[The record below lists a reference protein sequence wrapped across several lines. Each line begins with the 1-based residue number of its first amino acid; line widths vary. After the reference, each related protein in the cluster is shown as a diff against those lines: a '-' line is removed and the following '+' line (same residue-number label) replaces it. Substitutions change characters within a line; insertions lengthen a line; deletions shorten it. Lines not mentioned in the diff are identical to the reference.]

1 MALVINLALCT
12 SQEPIKWSDL
22 LTLHHR
28 YSKMHCDQNTLKN
41 YIAYKKRGHVLFSS
55 TIRTEW
61 ATLVI
66 WTYLKGAAD
75 LDLACL

>member
-1 MALVINLALCT
+1 MVLVINLALCT
-12 SQEPIKWSDL
+12 CQELIKWSDL
-22 LTLHHR
+22 LTLLHR
-28 YSKMHCDQNTLKN
+28 YSKMHCDQHALKS
-41 YIAYKKRGHVLFSS
+41 YIAYKKRWHVLFSS

-66 WTYLKGAAD
+66 WTYLKEAAD